1 MLGSAC
7 THKILVDGEA
17 IFGIRAGEFQALY
30 LVPGE
35 HTFELEI
42 EAGICLA
49 HSVGR
54 SIVLS
59 NAAETTYRI
68 FIPSTFSMPRL
79 ETNDPLDGGTDHLP
93 TGPTFTWDHRYS
105 TPEAALIITEK
116 NRVATARGT
125 EVFYEFTARGF
136 PTGVPAI
143 LWMKHLNSYSQ
154 LDAKVREDGVVM
166 VIGTPKFVISEYVA
180 GEAVDLALVLGDSR
194 AHAKTFPFPI
204 AAKKGDYSATVEL
217 MSDTGLLFQ
226 VTFAGFQPGEKV
238 EINSRHKDEQR
249 VSSTLEAS
257 VSGEVVYSAQ
267 FDRSD
272 KGIATVAATG
282 SSGTVSIQF
291 QVGKKALV
299 WQ

>member
-79 ETNDPLDGGTDHLP
+79 ETNDPLNGGTDHLP

-125 EVFYEFTARGF
+125 EVSYEFTARGF

-143 LWMKHLNSYSQ
+143 LWLKHLNSYSQ

-166 VIGTPKFVISEYVA
+166 VIGTPTFGISGYVA

-226 VTFAGFQPGEKV
+226 VTFAGLQNFDGSDPLDFVSWGPP
-238 EINSRHKDEQR
+238 DF
-249 VSSTLEAS
+249 VSSDPPDFGDWVPPAGRVLRRPR
-257 VSGEVVYSAQ
+257 
-267 FDRSD
+267 RSPEWSTD
-272 KGIATVAATG
+272 ADVRVQMPICR
-282 SSGTVSIQF
+282 GT
-291 QVGKKALV
+291 
-299 WQ
+299 